1 MISNY
6 DNALEQKWQ
15 PVLEGISD
23 AYTRKVTATL
33 LENQAK
39 SIIADR
45 VDEADSPTTVGNLG
59 TFQKFAFP
67 LVRRVFPNLI
77 ANQIVGV
84 QPMQGPVSQVFYLG
98 NQRAHKGIKQD
109 VFSKYALTYRNLT
122 ATSQMPSGGGAAWA
136 SSATTGIYSGAATG
150 NFTDIS
156 NAAGSGMG
164 FQSPTAT
171 VGGKIASWPLSTNYM
186 GAWCVSAGEVLS
198 GDDIPELT
206 MNIQQQPV
214 TAVTRKMRA
223 LWTIEAAQDLKA
235 YHNLDLESELTG
247 LLSKEMAL
255 EIDRELIE
263 DLRMIAY
270 NVDSAA
276 GGWKYDAFDLGN
288 SNNIQGGFNT
298 LVKAGNGTEV
308 LQSHAFTWG
317 HSPTTEVAASS
328 FACTSPASTSGI
340 IPAHTITTET
350 LTTKAQAGIG
360 RVMDNVFIFDMSLA
374 NMSQVLTPRHI
385 GHVYANLLATINFV
399 SQDIYKT
406 TLRGPANFILTS
418 PVVASML
425 ESAAK
430 LEGGIRVEDG
440 PTNLA
445 NGGIEFRGKFM
456 GRYDLLVDPLFPDD
470 EIIMGYK
477 GPNALDAGLVY
488 APYIPLQ
495 ALPNVTDP
503 NTFQPRKGIITRYGK
518 VVIAPAHRFYRVIR
532 LVNHDGTMVPPMANR
547 LRTA

>member
-1 MISNY
+1 MISQF
-6 DNALEQKWQ
+6 DNTLEQKWL
-15 PVLEGISD
+15 PVLEGISNE
-23 AYTRKVTATL
+23 YTRKVTAVL

-39 SIIADR
+39 SVISDGR
-45 VDEADSPTTVGNLG
+45 VDEADSPTMVGNLG

-77 ANQIVGV
+77 ANQIIGV

-98 NQRAHKGIKQD
+98 HQRAFNGVKQD

-122 ATSQMPSGGGAAWA
+122 ATSQMPNPVNAAQAAAMASG
-136 SSATTGIYSGAATG
+136 TYSGTSTG
-150 NFTDIS
+150 NFSDLANQI
-156 NAAGSGMG
+156 GSGMG
-164 FQSPTAT
+164 FQSPSAT
-171 VGGKIASWPLSTNYM
+171 VGGKIAAWPLATNYM
-186 GAWCVSAGEVLS
+186 GAWFVSAGERLA
-198 GDDIPELT
+198 GAEIPELT

-214 TAVTRKMRA
+214 VSVTRKMRA

-235 YHNLDLESELTG
+235 YHNLDLESELTA
-247 LLSKEMAL
+247 LLSQEMQL

-276 GGWKYDAFDLGN
+276 GNWSYGALDLATQ
-288 SNNIQGGFNT
+288 SNNIAGGFT
-298 LVKAGNGTEV
+298 TIKQDGTGTEAAN
-308 LQSHAFTWG
+308 HTTFTWEQG
-317 HSPTTEVAASS
+317 SL
-328 FACTSPASTSGI
+328 TS
-340 IPAHTITTET
+340 
-350 LTTKAQAGIG
+350 KAQGNVG
-360 RVMDNVFIFDMSLA
+360 KPSENVFIVDMSLA
-374 NMSQVLTPRHI
+374 NLQANLAPRHV
-385 GHVYANLLATINFV
+385 GHIFANLLATINFA
-399 SQDIYKT
+399 SQDVFKT

-430 LEGGIRVEDG
+430 LEGGIRAEDG
-440 PTNLA
+440 PTNMS

-456 GRYDLLVDPLFPDD
+456 GRYDLLVDPLYPDD
-470 EIIMGYK
+470 EILMGYK
-477 GPNALDAGLVY
+477 GPNAMDSGLIY

-532 LVNHDGTMVPPMANR
+532 IVNAGGIIIPPTANR
-547 LRTA
+547 LVATS